1 MRAAV
6 HWRLLIGVMAC
17 ILVLIAAIMVF
28 EVPAV
33 LEECF
38 GTPEGFPENPYA
50 MGTCV
55 RRPPLPVAVLKL
67 VIALLAISGAS
78 VIAARGVSRFKV
90 VTGATAAA
98 ISSFFGLVARNV
110 VDAQIFQIPYLPSPS
125 KLAIVGC
132 SFFLFGALVAWA
144 TGRWWPNRSIGRVRE
159 E

>member
-1 MRAAV
+1 MRTAIN
-6 HWRLLIGVMAC
+6 WRPLIGVMAC
-17 ILVLIAAIMVF
+17 IIVLVFAITLF

-38 GTPEGFPENPYA
+38 GTPEGYPENPYS
-50 MGTCV
+50 MGTCL
-55 RRPPLPVAVLKL
+55 RKPTLPVTVLKL

-90 VTGATAAA
+90 IAGATAAS

-110 VDAQIFQIPYLPSPS
+110 VDAQIFEITYLPSPS

-132 SFFLFGALVAWA
+132 SFFLFGALAAWA
-144 TGRWWPNRSIGRVRE
+144 TERWWPNRSIERVHE
-159 E
+159 G